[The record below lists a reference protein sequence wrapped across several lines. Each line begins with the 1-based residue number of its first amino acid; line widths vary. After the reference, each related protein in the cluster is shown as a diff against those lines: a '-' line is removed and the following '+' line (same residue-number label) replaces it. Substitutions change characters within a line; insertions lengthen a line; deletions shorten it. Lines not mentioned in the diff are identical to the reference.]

1 MRSMV
6 SVNTRRVRGLH
17 IRRPRDRFRR
27 KRRRGRILG
36 SLLVGRHRE
45 YRRGNGGYSCGRGV

>member
-1 MRSMV
+1 MV